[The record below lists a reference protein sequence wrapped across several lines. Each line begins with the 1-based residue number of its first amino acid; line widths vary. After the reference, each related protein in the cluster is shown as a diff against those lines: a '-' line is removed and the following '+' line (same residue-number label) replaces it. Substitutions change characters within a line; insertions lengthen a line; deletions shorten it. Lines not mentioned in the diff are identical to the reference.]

1 MVTFQMNKDST
12 EKALESYLAEIL
24 EALPKH

>member
-1 MVTFQMNKDST
+1 MATLPVNKDST
-12 EKALESYLAEIL
+12 EKALESYMAEIL